1 MITLFLTTVLSCQQ
15 VLSIAN
21 RLMSVTSLTAQQKKE
36 ILSEISKTVTS
47 CPLIIKMND
56 KNVK

>member
-1 MITLFLTTVLSCQQ
+1 
-15 VLSIAN
+15 
-21 RLMSVTSLTAQQKKE
+21 MSVTSLTAQQKKE